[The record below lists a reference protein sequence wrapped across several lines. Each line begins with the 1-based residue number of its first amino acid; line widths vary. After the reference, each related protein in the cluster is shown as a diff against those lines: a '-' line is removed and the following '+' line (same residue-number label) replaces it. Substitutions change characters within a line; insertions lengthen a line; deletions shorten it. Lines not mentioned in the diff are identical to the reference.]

1 MYSDMQST
9 SCEMLGWMNHKLKS
23 RLPGEL
29 SINSDIQMHSN
40 DTYADDT
47 TLMAEREEEFENFQ
61 MYNTL
66 LLTKITMMFTKTL
79 KYSSYSYV
87 YLLTIS

>member
-1 MYSDMQST
+1 MQST
-9 SCEMLGWMNHKLKS
+9 SCKMLGCMNHKLES
-23 RLPGEL
+23 MLPGEL
-29 SINSDIQMHSN
+29 STTSDIQMHSN

-47 TLMAEREEEFENFQ
+47 TLTAEREEELENFQ
-61 MYNTL
+61 VYNTL
-66 LLTKITMMFTKTL
+66 LLTEITMVFTKTL